1 MLSGKSVPIPA
12 LGNGISIKKIRGNS
26 YVYYNSEFKYD
37 KDKKKTSPQSKSIG
51 RVKENEPDRMYP
63 NDNYRLFFPSEAKLY
78 DEDDVDSDD
87 DFEDFEDFENED
99 VERTITYTH
108 REWIT
113 RVGCFIVINEI
124 VKRLH
129 LDIILKNI
137 LGVLFTLF
145 LDIASYMIVNEDNTG
160 WHYPS
165 YGKYHALFREDMRVV
180 SDATVSR
187 LYQNISE
194 SASIEFLDE
203 WNKDQDH
210 SHKIYITHDST
221 NKGCQAGE
229 VDMADFGNAKDDRT
243 KPIINYAI
251 AYDLTNQ
258 VPLLY
263 EYYPGCI
270 NDVSQLE
277 STINL
282 LKQYHYSKIAFII
295 DRGYFSWGNIQ
306 LMDKN
311 SFDFII
317 MVKGMRTLVHELV
330 TAVRDTFETITKNYV
345 RKYNVYGTTVKG
357 HLCEKDKKDRYFH
370 IYFDSIDAAFEQKRI
385 HEKIDAALRSCEK
398 KIGKTIKLD
407 KDVTKYIN
415 ITLDDNGK
423 LQSYSLNEEVIQDEI
438 EHAGYFV
445 LISSEELTALEA
457 LTIYKSRDAS
467 EKLFRADKSYLGN
480 SSERTHSSVSTT
492 AKMFLSFVALI
503 IRNEMYVM
511 LQKYTELKGVRRDY
525 LTVEGAIDLLDDVSI
540 VRTSEYEYK
549 LSHPLTKKQKQIFAA
564 FGITPTAAKQ
574 RALAIGDRLHAS
586 ALKDPESAIYAG
598 NKHK

>member
-26 YVYYNSEFKYD
+26 YVYYNSEYKYD

-113 RVGCFIVINEI
+113 RVVCFIVINER

-330 TAVRDTFETITKNYV
+330 TAGVLDSFNLN
-345 RKYNVYGTTVKG
+345 RKTM
-357 HLCEKDKKDRYFH
+357 LE
-370 IYFDSIDAAFEQKRI
+370 
-385 HEKIDAALRSCEK
+385 
-398 KIGKTIKLD
+398 
-407 KDVTKYIN
+407 N
-415 ITLDDNGK
+415 IMFMER
-423 LQSYSLNEEVIQDEI
+423 Q
-438 EHAGYFV
+438 
-445 LISSEELTALEA
+445 
-457 LTIYKSRDAS
+457 SRDIS
-467 EKLFRADKSYLGN
+467 VK
-480 SSERTHSSVSTT
+480 RTRRIVIFISTST
-492 AKMFLSFVALI
+492 QLMQRLS
-503 IRNEMYVM
+503 
-511 LQKYTELKGVRRDY
+511 RR
-525 LTVEGAIDLLDDVSI
+525 
-540 VRTSEYEYK
+540 EY
-549 LSHPLTKKQKQIFAA
+549 TKK
-564 FGITPTAAKQ
+564 
-574 RALAIGDRLHAS
+574 
-586 ALKDPESAIYAG
+586 
-598 NKHK
+598 